1 MKENTSKTKK
11 TRQERPLH
19 CPRDLSL
26 LIKIGEKRS
35 SLPEKGNIFV
45 FPMYKCPKCEG
56 EYTSLENY
64 RDLLQIRVGDKK
76 YTNILRAKDVQRY
89 ERYLQVPYPVKPGS
103 KCYIYG
109 DSKVKECKKCGDSLE
124 KRKISFKTKKRKD
137 ASYPVKYCVECDIYY
152 INYTSLR
159 EHSSDW
165 ILLNDEELSVIQ
177 EEFRIKHEEKEK
189 LKAEEEQRRKK
200 REAEKKRRRKKREAE
215 KKTKKKLLDQ
225 KRKEKKREKI
235 LEAER
240 RNQWVLEVNNPAGN
254 FHEKNH
260 ITHSDIAD
268 SDKVEDDIIY
278 QHDSTIRVK
287 DFVIRRTTFKCM
299 HQNHQLQ
306 NIDAI
311 IGIIDNDGNIIQSRV
326 PAGYC
331 PNCNIF
337 FIMESTYQNLKLKGT
352 PICRI
357 SDEKAYLKSNMS
369 ANGMLL
375 AQESILMQYG
385 YSVSQEEGLTS
396 ARRRK
401 ILALLIDNKILTRS
415 DIISYLDFFVN
426 QRKYQHKFEK
436 AIEKWESDR
445 EFISE
450 YRAGDYT
457 QYGVGGIYRKF

>member
-1 MKENTSKTKK
+1 M
-11 TRQERPLH
+11 
-19 CPRDLSL
+19 
-26 LIKIGEKRS
+26 
-35 SLPEKGNIFV
+35 
-45 FPMYKCPKCEG
+45 
-56 EYTSLENY
+56 
-64 RDLLQIRVGDKK
+64 
-76 YTNILRAKDVQRY
+76 
-89 ERYLQVPYPVKPGS
+89 
-103 KCYIYG
+103 
-109 DSKVKECKKCGDSLE
+109 
-124 KRKISFKTKKRKD
+124 
-137 ASYPVKYCVECDIYY
+137 ECDIYY
-152 INYTSLR
+152 INYTSFR

-337 FIMESTYQNLKLKGT
+337 FIIFT
-352 PICRI
+352 
-357 SDEKAYLKSNMS
+357 
-369 ANGMLL
+369 
-375 AQESILMQYG
+375 
-385 YSVSQEEGLTS
+385 
-396 ARRRK
+396 K
-401 ILALLIDNKILTRS
+401 IT
-415 DIISYLDFFVN
+415 
-426 QRKYQHKFEK
+426 
-436 AIEKWESDR
+436 
-445 EFISE
+445 
-450 YRAGDYT
+450 
-457 QYGVGGIYRKF
+457 